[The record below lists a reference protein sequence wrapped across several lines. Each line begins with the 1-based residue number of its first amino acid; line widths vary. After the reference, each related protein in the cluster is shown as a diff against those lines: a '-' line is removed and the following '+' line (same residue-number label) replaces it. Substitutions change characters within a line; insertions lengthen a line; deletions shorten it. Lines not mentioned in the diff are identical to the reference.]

1 VPENVE
7 ITTLS
12 STVVY
17 ANAWLSVREDKIE
30 RRDGSHGLYSV
41 IDQRD
46 FSLVIPFE
54 NNGFHLVEQFRYPI
68 GARSWEFPAGS
79 LPSGVSGSPQDTAA
93 AELAEET
100 GYTAG
105 RWEELGYIHCS
116 TGTSSQGA
124 HVFLATDLTAG
135 QPRRE
140 PTEQDM
146 CHRWFS
152 GAEVEDMMRTGVI
165 TDGPSLAGYLLMK
178 LHG

>member
-1 VPENVE
+1 MPENAE
-7 ITTLS
+7 IMTLS

-17 ANAWLSVREDKIE
+17 TNAWVSVREDQIE
-30 RRDGSHGLYSV
+30 RRDGSRGLYSV

-46 FSLVIPFE
+46 FALIIPFE
-54 NNGFHLVEQFRYPI
+54 NDGFHLVEQFRYPV
-68 GARSWEFPAGS
+68 GVRSWEFPAGS
-79 LPSGVSGSPQDTAA
+79 LPLGMSGSPQDTAI

-105 RWEELGYIHCS
+105 RWEQLGEIHCAN
-116 TGTSSQGA
+116 GTSGQCA
-124 HVFLATDLTAG
+124 HVFLATDLTTG
-135 QPRRE
+135 EPRRE

-152 GAEVEDMMRTGVI
+152 RSEVEDMIRTGVI

-178 LHG
+178 LR